1 MINLWLS
8 KDYLTGGNIYNRM
21 VLDVLKNKGFDI
33 VEKKA
38 YTPYHGKGFTYL
50 NALFTYLGSAT
61 PTHSRSA
68 RWRSFGDIISKICGN
83 NKVSQGISKKN
94 STYELDIMDY
104 SAASWCSRRHR
115 AKRVIILFH
124 FDLEETKKK
133 KKQQFFFNRFLKNAQ
148 NAYIVVISQYWKN
161 YLLSLGLSNIE
172 VIYCA
177 FDIARYKQYI
187 SKQDF
192 LQKFGLAD
200 KPIIYLGKNSK
211 PKTLNAYQIVKPLEN
226 DYLIITTGPKKEFNG
241 PVHLDLDFN
250 TYSSLLHFCTVTLLL
265 PQFSE
270 GWSRIAHESLI
281 CGSPV
286 IGNGRGGM
294 RELLEK
300 THQVI
305 IDENQPAEIRR
316 WIKKITASAKRVR
329 QKDSLY
335 ARQFDLKYFG
345 QQWERLIKNLLAPGN
360 RDSQ

>member
-1 MINLWLS
+1 MINFWFS
-8 KDYLTGGNIYNRM
+8 KDYMTGGNIYNRM
-21 VLDVLKNKGFDI
+21 VFDVLKNRGFDI

-50 NALFTYLGSAT
+50 NALYAYLGSAT
-61 PTHSRSA
+61 SAYSRS
-68 RWRSFGDIISKICGN
+68 
-83 NKVSQGISKKN
+83 V
-94 STYELDIMDY
+94 ELDIMDY

-115 AKRVIILFH
+115 AKRVIIMFH

-133 KKQQFFFNRFLKNAQ
+133 KKHQFFFNRFLKNAQ
-148 NAYIVVISQYWKN
+148 NAQIVVISQYWKN
-161 YLLSLGLSNIE
+161 YLSSLGLNNIE

-177 FDIARYKQYI
+177 YDVPRYKQYI
-187 SKQDF
+187 SKQHF
-192 LQKFGLAD
+192 LQKFGLPD

-211 PKTLNAYQIVKPLEN
+211 PKTLNAYKIVKSLEN

-250 TYSSLLHFCTVTLLL
+250 AYSSLLHFCTVTLLL
-265 PQFSE
+265 PKFSE

-281 CGSPV
+281 CGTPV

-300 THQVI
+300 TNQI
-305 IDENQPAEIRR
+305 ISDENQPAEIHRL
-316 WIKKITASAKRVR
+316 IKKITASAERVR

-335 ARQFDLKYFG
+335 VRQFDLKYFG
-345 QQWERLIKNLLAPGN
+345 QHWETLIENLLPGESREN
-360 RDSQ
+360 Q